1 MNKCKGP
8 KEDYPTIWR
17 DSKEMSMAGVRRTI
31 WDEVGSVDHGRF
43 CWSLKGLGFYSAV
56 RRETIGSWLVVFF
69 ISLMT
74 KDVEDFLMCLFDI
87 WTSLVNVYSYLAYFL
102 IWLFSYYSVLEVF
115 FIYILDTSLFSNTC
129 FANIFCKSTLCLF
142 ILLISWREDILNF
155 DVQFIHFLSFMDC
168 AIDVISKKSF
178 LTQSHKD
185 FLLCFLLD
193 TLVYVMLYL

>member
-87 WTSLVNVYSYLAYFL
+87 WTSLVNVCSYLAYFL

-115 FIYILDTSLFSNTC
+115 FYIYSGY
-129 FANIFCKSTLCLF
+129 
-142 ILLISWREDILNF
+142 
-155 DVQFIHFLSFMDC
+155 
-168 AIDVISKKSF
+168 KSF
-178 LTQSHKD
+178 LKYMLCKY
-185 FLLCFLLD
+185 FLQVYALPFHSLNLLKRRHFKLWCTVYPFSFFYGLC
-193 TLVYVMLYL
+193 YWCHI

>member
-1 MNKCKGP
+1 MNKCKGL

-31 WDEVGSVDHGRF
+31 WDEVGWVDHGRF

-74 KDVEDFLMCLFDI
+74 KDVEDFLICLFDI
-87 WTSLVNVYSYLAYFL
+87 WTFLVNVYSYLVYFI

-115 FIYILDTSLFSNTC
+115 FFCIFWIQVFSQIHALQIFSTSLRFAFS
-129 FANIFCKSTLCLF
+129 FS
-142 ILLISWREDILNF
+142 
-155 DVQFIHFLSFMDC
+155 
-168 AIDVISKKSF
+168 
-178 LTQSHKD
+178 
-185 FLLCFLLD
+185 
-193 TLVYVMLYL
+193 

>member
-8 KEDYPTIWR
+8 QEEYATIWR
-17 DSKEMSMAGVRRTI
+17 DSKEMSIAGVRRAI
-31 WDEVGSVDHGRF
+31 WNEVGWVDHGRF

-87 WTSLVNVYSYLAYFL
+87 WTSLVNVYSYLVYFL

-115 FIYILDTSLFSNTC
+115 LICILDTSLS
-129 FANIFCKSTLCLF
+129 
-142 ILLISWREDILNF
+142 
-155 DVQFIHFLSFMDC
+155 
-168 AIDVISKKSF
+168 
-178 LTQSHKD
+178 
-185 FLLCFLLD
+185 
-193 TLVYVMLYL
+193 

>member
-1 MNKCKGP
+1 MNKCKGL

-31 WDEVGSVDHGRF
+31 WDEVGWVDHGRF

-74 KDVEDFLMCLFDI
+74 KDVEDFLICLFDI
-87 WTSLVNVYSYLAYFL
+87 WTFLVNVYSYLVYFI

-115 FIYILDTSLFSNTC
+115 FFMYILDTSLFSNTC
-129 FANIFCKSTLCLF
+129 FANIFYKSTLCLF
-142 ILLISWREDILNF
+142 ILLKNLLKRRHIKLWCTVYPF
-155 DVQFIHFLSFMDC
+155 SF
-168 AIDVISKKSF
+168 F
-178 LTQSHKD
+178 YG
-185 FLLCFLLD
+185 LC
-193 TLVYVMLYL
+193 YWCHI

>member
-87 WTSLVNVYSYLAYFL
+87 WTSLVNVCSYLAYFL

-115 FIYILDTSLFSNTC
+115 FYICLLSCWLASRSKSHSLLWEAKLAWCYKTKNP
-129 FANIFCKSTLCLF
+129 I
-142 ILLISWREDILNF
+142 WR
-155 DVQFIHFLSFMDC
+155 
-168 AIDVISKKSF
+168 
-178 LTQSHKD
+178 
-185 FLLCFLLD
+185 
-193 TLVYVMLYL
+193 